1 MGSPKTADEA
11 DDSCRHVSEREVI
24 MFLLNKAELLSTF
37 AHEAGAGEAH
47 AARAS
52 LVPLLLVCGSP
63 LRQEGGL

>member
-1 MGSPKTADEA
+1 
-11 DDSCRHVSEREVI
+11 